1 MTETD
6 GIHFEWGF
14 DDSPYVLCWP
24 PAPLYDTCLPTYPCF
39 SQYAGFLLP
48 LNATLARRSHPSAMH
63 SLVGG
68 GLVGL
73 ALLGLRDHFEAWCH
87 AAAVDCG
94 CFCRGLN
101 SYHTSEDRHCAD
113 VNTRTSTRG
122 GEQSRNSIEH
132 ANTND
137 LGLECRCTVE

>member
-14 DDSPYVLCWP
+14 DDSPYVLCCP
-24 PAPLYDTCLPTYPCF
+24 PAPLYDTCHPTHPCF

-73 ALLGLRDHFEAWCH
+73 GLLGLRDHFEAWCH
-87 AAAVDCG
+87 ATMDCG
-94 CFCRGLN
+94 CFCRGLS
-101 SYHTSEDRHCAD
+101 SYPILRKIVTA
-113 VNTRTSTRG
+113 RTSTRG
-122 GEQSRNSIEH
+122 RQHEEGRRAGIASS
-132 ANTND
+132 TLTPND
-137 LGLECRCTVE
+137 VGLECRLTAE